1 MNEYSTLKSRYKLID
16 KVGIGGMST
25 VYVARDLKTNAI
37 VAIKVLHPQFA
48 IDKNFINR
56 FYREIKIIATLNHPN
71 ILKLYDYGVV
81 EGTPYFVT
89 EYIQGKTLKEL
100 LSEGKRFSIKESI
113 RIIIEV
119 LNALSHA
126 KSKGVIA
133 HRDIKPGNIMI
144 DKDGNVKLM
153 DFGIAK
159 FEGTQI
165 TQDTIM
171 YTPTYASP
179 EQIKGENVDIRS
191 DLYSIGCTLYEL
203 LTGRPPFLGTNSI
216 NISFKH
222 INEQPQPPSSL
233 NKEISK
239 DLDNIILKLLAKN
252 PSDRYQTPEEVIK
265 DLSKMISFKKFEKIK
280 ETSTQIEEK
289 KEISVT
295 PQMKTFRKTFN
306 PIYILIAFIL
316 ISSITII
323 TLLFSKNNNLNNNSS
338 LSLLQ
343 IYTTPSQAEIYLD
356 DLKIGLSPI
365 LNYKVKPGEHKIK
378 IIKDGYE
385 EKEQNIKIEENK
397 EITLKLTLEPIS
409 TTAKKGSLDVS
420 STPDKAKV
428 YINDQYKGDTPLKLD
443 LDIGT
448 YNLKITKSGYQDYT
462 DKITIEENKI
472 LKLSPK
478 LSSSTSSTTP
488 TQPVLKQGKLSLDS
502 NPQGADV
509 YINGKLYGKTPL
521 NTNLNVGSYKVEI
534 KKDGYLPYSLT
545 VQINE
550 NKEYKETIP
559 LHPISVKGI
568 LKVSCDPSGALIYLN
583 DVIIGHTSI
592 NIELDPG
599 YYKLKIEKEGYM
611 TYLEDI
617 KVEAGG
623 IVEKQVTLGKLPP

>member
-100 LSEGKRFSIKESI
+100 LSEGKRFSIEETIK
-113 RIIIEV
+113 IIIEV
-119 LNALSHA
+119 LGALSHA

-171 YTPTYASP
+171 YTPTYAAP
-179 EQIKGENVDIRS
+179 EQIKGENVDIRT
-191 DLYSIGCTLYEL
+191 DLYSLGCTLYEL
-203 LTGRPPFLGTNSI
+203 LTGRPPFLGTNAI

-222 INEQPQPPSSL
+222 IKEQPQPPSNF

-239 DLDNIILKLLAKN
+239 DLDNIVLKLLAKN

-265 DLSKMISFKKFEKIK
+265 DLMKLTSFKKLEKNK
-280 ETSTQIEEK
+280 L
-289 KEISVT
+289 SVT
-295 PQMKTFRKTFN
+295 PQLKTFRKTFN

-316 ISSITII
+316 ISSIPLII
-323 TLLFSKNNNLNNNSS
+323 LLSNNSNFS
-338 LSLLQ
+338 VIQ
-343 IYTTPSQAEIYLD
+343 INTIPQQAEVYID
-356 DLKIGLSPI
+356 DKKIGLSPI
-365 LNYKVKPGEHKIK
+365 LNYKVSPGEHKIK

-385 EKEQNIKIEENK
+385 EKE
-397 EITLKLTLEPIS
+397 EIVTLK
-409 TTAKKGSLDVS
+409 
-420 STPDKAKV
+420 
-428 YINDQYKGDTPLKLD
+428 N
-443 LDIGT
+443 
-448 YNLKITKSGYQDYT
+448 N
-462 DKITIEENKI
+462 ENKI
-472 LKLSPK
+472 LNINLKEIPNYKILINTIPDSAKLYIDNEFVGLSPLEYSTLK
-478 LSSSTSSTTP
+478 NTINLKISKEGYEDYVDKVVLSYGLKEINITLKKEKSSTTP
-488 TQPVLKQGKLSLDS
+488 TQPVVKRGIKQGKLSLDS
-502 NPQGADV
+502 KPQGADV
-509 YINGKLYGKTPL
+509 YIDRKLKGKTPL
-521 NTNLNVGSYKVEI
+521 NINLDVGTYKVEI
-534 KKDGYLPYSLT
+534 RKDGYLPYSLT
-545 VQINE
+545 VQIKE
-550 NKEYKETIP
+550 NKVYKNTIS
-559 LHPISVKGI
+559 LHPVSFKGR
-568 LKVSCDPSGALIYLN
+568 LKVNVQPKGALIYLD
-583 DVIIGHTSI
+583 DVIMGHTFI
-592 NIELDPG
+592 DIEIDPG
-599 YYKLKIEKEGYM
+599 HYELKIKKEGYM
-611 TYLEDI
+611 PYLEDI
-617 KVEAGG
+617 YIKAGATVDKT
-623 IVEKQVTLGKLPP
+623 ITLGKLPP

>member
-1 MNEYSTLKSRYKLID
+1 MNEFSTLKSRYKLID

-100 LSEGKRFSIKESI
+100 LSEGKRFSIKETI

-171 YTPTYASP
+171 YTPTYAAP
-179 EQIKGENVDIRS
+179 EQIKGENVDIRT
-191 DLYSIGCTLYEL
+191 DLYSLGCTLYEL
-203 LTGRPPFLGTNSI
+203 LTGRPPFLGTNAI

-222 INEQPQPPSSL
+222 IKEQPQPPSNF

-239 DLDNIILKLLAKN
+239 DLDNVVLKLLAKN

-265 DLSKMISFKKFEKIK
+265 DLMKLTSFKKLEKNK
-280 ETSTQIEEK
+280 L
-289 KEISVT
+289 SVT
-295 PQMKTFRKTFN
+295 PQLKTFRKTFN

-316 ISSITII
+316 ISSIPLII
-323 TLLFSKNNNLNNNSS
+323 LLSNNSNFS
-338 LSLLQ
+338 VIQ
-343 IYTTPSQAEIYLD
+343 INTIPQQAEVYID
-356 DLKIGLSPI
+356 DKKIGLSPI
-365 LNYKVKPGEHKIK
+365 LNYKVSPGEHKIK

-385 EKEQNIKIEENK
+385 EKE
-397 EITLKLTLEPIS
+397 EIVTLK
-409 TTAKKGSLDVS
+409 
-420 STPDKAKV
+420 
-428 YINDQYKGDTPLKLD
+428 N
-443 LDIGT
+443 
-448 YNLKITKSGYQDYT
+448 N
-462 DKITIEENKI
+462 ENKI
-472 LKLSPK
+472 LNINLKEIPNYKILINTVPDSAKLYIDNEFVGLSPLEYLTLK
-478 LSSSTSSTTP
+478 NTINLKISKEGYEDYVDKVVLSYGLKEINITLKKEKSSTTP
-488 TQPVLKQGKLSLDS
+488 TQPVVKRGIKQGKLSLDS
-502 NPQGADV
+502 KPQGADV
-509 YINGKLYGKTPL
+509 YIDRKLKGKTPL
-521 NTNLNVGSYKVEI
+521 NINLDVGTYKVEI
-534 KKDGYLPYSLT
+534 RKDGYLPYSLT
-545 VQINE
+545 VQIKE
-550 NKEYKETIP
+550 NKVYKNTIS
-559 LHPISVKGI
+559 LHPVSFKGR
-568 LKVSCDPSGALIYLN
+568 LKVNVEPKGALIYLD
-583 DVIIGHTSI
+583 DVIMGHTFI
-592 NIELDPG
+592 DIEIDPG
-599 YYKLKIEKEGYM
+599 HYELKIKKEGYM
-611 TYLEDI
+611 PYLEDI
-617 KVEAGG
+617 YIKAGATVDKT
-623 IVEKQVTLGKLPP
+623 ITLGKLPP

>member
-48 IDKNFINR
+48 IDKNFISR

-100 LSEGKRFSIKESI
+100 LSEGKRFSIEETI

-119 LNALSHA
+119 LSALSHA

-171 YTPTYASP
+171 YTPTYAAP
-179 EQIKGENVDIRS
+179 EQIKGENVDIRT
-191 DLYSIGCTLYEL
+191 DLYSLGCTLYEL
-203 LTGRPPFLGTNSI
+203 LTGRPPFLGTNAI

-222 INEQPQPPSSL
+222 IKEQPQPPSNF

-239 DLDNIILKLLAKN
+239 DLDNIVLKLLAKN

-265 DLSKMISFKKFEKIK
+265 DLMKLTSFKKLEKNK
-280 ETSTQIEEK
+280 L
-289 KEISVT
+289 SVT
-295 PQMKTFRKTFN
+295 PQLKTFRKTFN

-316 ISSITII
+316 ISSIPLII
-323 TLLFSKNNNLNNNSS
+323 LLSNNSNFS
-338 LSLLQ
+338 VIQ
-343 IYTTPSQAEIYLD
+343 INTIPQQAEVYID
-356 DLKIGLSPI
+356 DKKIGLSPV
-365 LNYKVKPGEHKIK
+365 LNYKISPGEHKIK

-385 EKEQNIKIEENK
+385 EKE
-397 EITLKLTLEPIS
+397 EIVTLK
-409 TTAKKGSLDVS
+409 
-420 STPDKAKV
+420 
-428 YINDQYKGDTPLKLD
+428 N
-443 LDIGT
+443 
-448 YNLKITKSGYQDYT
+448 N
-462 DKITIEENKI
+462 ENKI
-472 LKLSPK
+472 LNINLKEIPNYKILINTIPDSAKLYIDNEFVGLSPLEYSTLK
-478 LSSSTSSTTP
+478 NTINLKISKEGYEDYVDKVVLSYGLKEINITLKKEKSSTTP
-488 TQPVLKQGKLSLDS
+488 TQPVVKRGIKQGKLSLDS
-502 NPQGADV
+502 KPQGADV
-509 YINGKLYGKTPL
+509 YIDRKLKGKTPL
-521 NTNLNVGSYKVEI
+521 NINLDVGTYKVEI
-534 KKDGYLPYSLT
+534 RKDGYLPYSLT
-545 VQINE
+545 VQIKE
-550 NKEYKETIP
+550 NKVYKNTIS
-559 LHPISVKGI
+559 LHPVSFKGR
-568 LKVSCDPSGALIYLN
+568 LRVNVEPKGALIYLD
-583 DVIIGHTSI
+583 DVIMGHTFI
-592 NIELDPG
+592 DIEIDPG
-599 YYKLKIEKEGYM
+599 HYELKIKKEGYM
-611 TYLEDI
+611 PYLEDI
-617 KVEAGG
+617 YIKAGATVDKT
-623 IVEKQVTLGKLPP
+623 ITLGKLPP

>member
-100 LSEGKRFSIKESI
+100 LSEGKRFSIEETI

-119 LNALSHA
+119 LSALSHA

-159 FEGTQI
+159 FEGAQI

-171 YTPTYASP
+171 YTPTYAAP
-179 EQIKGENVDIRS
+179 EQIKGENVDIRT
-191 DLYSIGCTLYEL
+191 DLYSLGCTLYEL
-203 LTGRPPFLGTNSI
+203 LTGRPPFLGTNAI

-222 INEQPQPPSSL
+222 IKEQPQPPSNF

-239 DLDNIILKLLAKN
+239 DLDNIVLKLLAKN

-265 DLSKMISFKKFEKIK
+265 DLMKLTSFKKLEKNK
-280 ETSTQIEEK
+280 L
-289 KEISVT
+289 SVT
-295 PQMKTFRKTFN
+295 PQLKTFRKTFN

-316 ISSITII
+316 ISSIPLII
-323 TLLFSKNNNLNNNSS
+323 LLSNNSNFS
-338 LSLLQ
+338 VIQ
-343 IYTTPSQAEIYLD
+343 INTIPQQAEVYID
-356 DLKIGLSPI
+356 DKKIGLSPI
-365 LNYKVKPGEHKIK
+365 LNYKVSPGEHKIK

-385 EKEQNIKIEENK
+385 EKE
-397 EITLKLTLEPIS
+397 EIVTLK
-409 TTAKKGSLDVS
+409 
-420 STPDKAKV
+420 
-428 YINDQYKGDTPLKLD
+428 N
-443 LDIGT
+443 
-448 YNLKITKSGYQDYT
+448 N
-462 DKITIEENKI
+462 ENKI
-472 LKLSPK
+472 LNINLKEIPNYKILINTVPDSAKLYIDNEFVGLSPLEYSTLK
-478 LSSSTSSTTP
+478 NTINLKISKEGYEDYVDKVVLSYGLKEINITLKKERGSTTP
-488 TQPVLKQGKLSLDS
+488 TQPVVKRGIKQGKLSLDS
-502 NPQGADV
+502 KPQGADV
-509 YINGKLYGKTPL
+509 YIDRKLKGKTPL
-521 NTNLNVGSYKVEI
+521 NINLDVGTYKVEI
-534 KKDGYLPYSLT
+534 RKDGYLPYSLT
-545 VQINE
+545 VQIKE
-550 NKEYKETIP
+550 NKVYKNTIS
-559 LHPISVKGI
+559 LHPVSFKGR
-568 LKVSCDPSGALIYLN
+568 LRVNVEPKGALIYLD
-583 DVIIGHTSI
+583 DVIMGHTFI
-592 NIELDPG
+592 DIEIDPG
-599 YYKLKIEKEGYM
+599 HYELKIKKEGYM
-611 TYLEDI
+611 PYLEDI
-617 KVEAGG
+617 YIKAGATVDKT
-623 IVEKQVTLGKLPP
+623 ITLGKLPP

>member
-338 LSLLQ
+338 FSLLQ
-343 IYTTPSQAEIYLD
+343 IYTTPPQAEIYLD
-356 DLKIGLSPI
+356 NLKIGLSPI

-385 EKEQNIKIEENK
+385 EKEELFTLNSSENK
-397 EITLKLTLEPIS
+397 TLNFSLKEIYKYYRVLI
-409 TTAKKGSLDVS
+409 TTV
-420 STPDKAKV
+420 PDGAKV
-428 YINDQYKGDTPLKLD
+428 IIDNEFVGLSPLEHHTTKNK
-443 LDIGT
+443 I
-448 YNLKITKSGYQDYT
+448 NLKISKENYEDYYIENQLLTDELTKISVV
-462 DKITIEENKI
+462 
-472 LKLSPK
+472 LKEK
-478 LSSSTSSTTP
+478 KSSTTP

-502 NPQGADV
+502 TPQGAYV

-559 LHPISVKGI
+559 LHPISIKGI
-568 LKVSCDPSGALIYLN
+568 LKVSVEPSGAIIYIT
-583 DVIIGHTSI
+583 DSIIGHTYVY
-592 NIELDPG
+592 IELDPG

-623 IVEKQVTLGKLPP
+623 IVDKKVTLGKLPP

>member
-203 LTGRPPFLGTNSI
+203 LTGRPPFVGTNSI

-233 NKEISK
+233 NKEISR

-306 PIYILIAFIL
+306 PIYILIALIL

-338 LSLLQ
+338 FSLLQ
-343 IYTTPSQAEIYLD
+343 IYTTPPQAEIYLD

-385 EKEQNIKIEENK
+385 EKEELFTLNSSENK
-397 EITLKLTLEPIS
+397 TLNFSLKEIYKYYLVLI
-409 TTAKKGSLDVS
+409 TTV
-420 STPDKAKV
+420 PDGAKV
-428 YINDQYKGDTPLKLD
+428 IIDNEFVGLSPLEHHTTKNK
-443 LDIGT
+443 I
-448 YNLKITKSGYQDYT
+448 NLKISKENYEDYYIENQLLTDELTKISVV
-462 DKITIEENKI
+462 
-472 LKLSPK
+472 LKEK
-478 LSSSTSSTTP
+478 KSSTTP
-488 TQPVLKQGKLSLDS
+488 TQPVLKQGKLSLDT

-550 NKEYKETIP
+550 NKEYKETIS
-559 LHPISVKGI
+559 LHPISIKGI
-568 LKVSCDPSGALIYLN
+568 LKVSVEPSGAIIYIN
-583 DVIIGHTSI
+583 DSIIGHTYVYT
-592 NIELDPG
+592 ELDPG

-623 IVEKQVTLGKLPP
+623 IVDKQVTLGKLPP